1 MVIKIHVLGLVDV
14 VHTLPGTGSTTL
26 AIPKLGSQKPGCFHN
41 SPITFKNQHKKN
53 FKFKNSSI
61 TPSYQHVLAQRH
73 PRSNMKYLTGYVQ
86 SPAVL
91 TSTVDVSTARLWIYP
106 VKYFT
111 VKKFASLAI
120 ISQNPG
126 FIEIQVLE
134 MFYNV
139 L

>member
-1 MVIKIHVLGLVDV
+1 
-14 VHTLPGTGSTTL
+14 
-26 AIPKLGSQKPGCFHN
+26 
-41 SPITFKNQHKKN
+41 
-53 FKFKNSSI
+53 
-61 TPSYQHVLAQRH
+61 
-73 PRSNMKYLTGYVQ
+73 MKYLTGYIQ

-91 TSTVDVSTARLWIYP
+91 TSTVDVSTARLCNNP

-134 MFYNV
+134 LFYSYMVRGRKTKKYTICFFSSHPSQMLYFPISKICPAPLTVV
-139 L
+139 LVVLVLGRKLEQPSSNSSNLLELGL

>member
-1 MVIKIHVLGLVDV
+1 
-14 VHTLPGTGSTTL
+14 
-26 AIPKLGSQKPGCFHN
+26 
-41 SPITFKNQHKKN
+41 
-53 FKFKNSSI
+53 
-61 TPSYQHVLAQRH
+61 
-73 PRSNMKYLTGYVQ
+73 MKYLTGYVQ

-111 VKKFASLAI
+111 VKKVGSLAI

-134 MFYNV
+134 LFYRN
-139 L
+139 